1 MSIPDIFAA
10 EGEDGFR
17 EVETAVLGEVSAYKK
32 CVVATGGGAVKRQ
45 ENWMHLRN
53 GLVVCL
59 SGDPA
64 LLAKRIA
71 KDGVE
76 ARPLFADAEDETAIA
91 AKIAEMMKEREK
103 LYAEADLRVKLLMD
117 DDTGEEGEDLDG
129 LCKRVLACLKRRI
142 EEDDTKSRLKNEPK
156 EGDITVSGM

>member
-1 MSIPDIFAA
+1 
-10 EGEDGFR
+10 
-17 EVETAVLGEVSAYKK
+17 
-32 CVVATGGGAVKRQ
+32 
-45 ENWMHLRN
+45 
-53 GLVVCL
+53 VCL

>member
-1 MSIPDIFAA
+1 M
-10 EGEDGFR
+10 
-17 EVETAVLGEVSAYKK
+17 
-32 CVVATGGGAVKRQ
+32 KRQ

-91 AKIAEMMKEREK
+91 AKIA
-103 LYAEADLRVKLLMD
+103 D
-117 DDTGEEGEDLDG
+117 DEG
-129 LCKRVLACLKRRI
+129 
-142 EEDDTKSRLKNEPK
+142 T
-156 EGDITVSGM
+156 